1 MNIVMLEPLGVSED
15 LLRKKAAPLER
26 AGHTVTL
33 CTEKLTEEEKLRRAA
48 EADVFIIANGRLPEE
63 IIAAA
68 PHLKMI
74 SVGFTGIDHVDL
86 AACRERGV
94 RVCNAQ
100 GYATEAT
107 AELAVALM
115 LSCLRH
121 LVPYDAAVRAGG
133 TAAGYTNRTLQGK
146 TVGIL
151 GTGAI
156 GKRVAELVR
165 PFGCELLGA
174 SRSVDPEAETLGV
187 RYVPMEELFRQSDIV
202 TVHVPLNEWTR
213 GMVSRERI
221 DSMKKNAVLI
231 NCARGGVVDR
241 EALADALNEG
251 RIAAAGLDVFYS
263 EPPIPSDEPLLTA
276 KNAALTPHT
285 GFLTEEAMAARLDIV
300 FENVT
305 AWLAGA
311 PVNVKL

>member
-1 MNIVMLEPLGVSED
+1 MNIVMLEPLGVPEE
-15 LLRKKAAPLER
+15 LLRQKAAPLER
-26 AGHTVTL
+26 AGHTVTI

-48 EADVFIIANGRLPEE
+48 GADVFIIANGKLTEKV
-63 IIAAA
+63 IAAA
-68 PHLKMI
+68 PDLKMI

-86 AACRERGV
+86 AACRARGV

-107 AELAVALM
+107 AELALSLM
-115 LSCLRH
+115 LACLRH
-121 LVPYDAAVRAGG
+121 LLPYDAAVRHGG
-133 TAAGYTNRTLQGK
+133 TAAGYANRTLRGK

-156 GKRVAELVR
+156 GKRVAELAR

-174 SRSVDPEAETLGV
+174 SRSVDPEAETLGI
-187 RYVPMEELFRQSDIV
+187 RYVPVEELFRESDIV

-213 GMVSRERI
+213 GLVSRERI
-221 DSMKKNAVLI
+221 DSMKKSAILI

-241 EALADALNEG
+241 EALADALNQG

-263 EPPIPSDEPLLTA
+263 EPPIPADEPLLTA
-276 KNAALTPHT
+276 KNTVLTPHT

>member
-1 MNIVMLEPLGVSED
+1 MNIVMLEPLGVPEE
-15 LLRKKAAPLER
+15 LLRQKAAPLER

-48 EADVFIIANGRLPEE
+48 GADVFIIANGKLTEKV
-63 IIAAA
+63 IAAA
-68 PHLKMI
+68 PDLKMI

-86 AACRERGV
+86 AACRARGV

-107 AELAVALM
+107 AELALSLM
-115 LSCLRH
+115 LACLRH
-121 LVPYDAAVRAGG
+121 LLPYDSAVRHGG
-133 TAAGYTNRTLQGK
+133 TAAGYANRTLRGK

-156 GKRVAELVR
+156 GKRLAELAR
-165 PFGCELLGA
+165 PFGCTLLGA
-174 SRSVDPEAETLGV
+174 SRSADPAAEALGI
-187 RYVPMEELFRQSDIV
+187 RYVSMEELFRESDIV
-202 TVHVPLNEWTR
+202 SVHVPLNEWTR

-221 DSMKKNAVLI
+221 DSMKKSAIFI

-241 EALADALNEG
+241 EALAEALNQG
-251 RIAAAGLDVFYS
+251 RIAAAGLDVFES
-263 EPPIPSDEPLLTA
+263 EPPIPADDPLLSA
-276 KNAALTPHT
+276 KNTVLTPHT
-285 GFLTEEAMAARLDIV
+285 GFFTEEAMAARLDIV